1 MIEKKEI
8 LMKESCDRCHFVV
21 YHAGYQVG
29 VVCREWDGVSRNL
42 IRYKCPQCSLV
53 WTDTWL
59 S

>member
-1 MIEKKEI
+1 
-8 LMKESCDRCHFVV
+8 MKESCDRCHFVV